1 MRARPSFVLAGVTAL
16 SLFGGAGAAAQSTL
30 SYNLTGL
37 VHDEANAPVASAE
50 LRLAR
55 AGQLEQA
62 VRSDA
67 TGHFAFN
74 AIHPGDFQLSIRRM
88 GYKVFNRNFTVSNS
102 APAPL
107 DIAME
112 TVPTDVE
119 PIFVEGEDIKLKEFN
134 QRRANNNFGKFFD
147 ADEIKKRDP
156 RLMSEMLRIVPGAAL
171 SSGRGVGNR
180 LTLRGCKPTIW
191 VNGMKAFGAELD
203 EVSNPPDV
211 AGMEVYLSWAGLPPQ
226 YQDRENP
233 GCGAILLW
241 TKDLL

>member
-1 MRARPSFVLAGVTAL
+1 MWAGPSSVLAGIAVISVLGGTAT
-16 SLFGGAGAAAQSTL
+16 AQTTA

-37 VHDEANAPVASAE
+37 VHDEANAPVMSAE

-62 VRSDA
+62 VRTDA
-67 TGHFAFN
+67 SGRFVFN
-74 AIHPGDFQLSIRRM
+74 GVHPGDFQLSIRRL

-102 APAPL
+102 EPAPL

-112 TVPTDVE
+112 TVASEVDPV
-119 PIFVEGEDIKLKEFN
+119 FVEGEDIKLKEFN
-134 QRRANNNFGKFFD
+134 QRRTTNNFAKFID
-147 ADEIKKRDP
+147 AEEIRKRDP
-156 RLMSEMLRIVPGAAL
+156 RLLTEMLRTIPGAAL
-171 SSGRGVGNR
+171 SSGKGVGNR

-203 EVSNPPDV
+203 EVANPQDV
-211 AGMEVYLSWAGLPPQ
+211 AGLEVYLSWAGLPPQ

-233 GCGAILLW
+233 GCGAILVW
-241 TKDLL
+241 TKDRQ